1 MDNIFKQLRKSKGLT
16 QKELANLLFLDQTTI
31 SKWELGK
38 AIPDYLTLNKLAEFY
53 DVSTDYLL
61 GRTDSPAPPYP
72 SGGIEDVRTEL
83 KRLGIDGNDE
93 ELHYLLK
100 KIGSLTPEQ
109 KQLII
114 TMIENFKE

>member
-1 MDNIFKQLRKSKGLT
+1 MERLRELRKELKKT
-16 QKELANLLFLDQTTI
+16 QQQMAKFLGITQQAYAAY
-31 SKWELGK
+31 ENNK
-38 AIPDYLTLNKLAEFY
+38 AQPPIDIVNKLASYFN
-53 DVSTDYLL
+53 VQTDYLL

-114 TMIENFKE
+114 TMINNFKD

>member
-1 MDNIFKQLRKSKGLT
+1 MNRLKELRKSR
-16 QKELANLLFLDQTTI
+16 NLLQKDIANILKI
-31 SKWELGK
+31 SNSAYSYWETGRFE
-38 AIPDYLTLNKLAEFY
+38 PDSESLAMLADY
-53 DVSTDYLL
+53 YNVSIDYLL
-61 GRTDSPAPPYP
+61 GRTDSPTPPYP

-114 TMIENFKE
+114 TMINNFKD